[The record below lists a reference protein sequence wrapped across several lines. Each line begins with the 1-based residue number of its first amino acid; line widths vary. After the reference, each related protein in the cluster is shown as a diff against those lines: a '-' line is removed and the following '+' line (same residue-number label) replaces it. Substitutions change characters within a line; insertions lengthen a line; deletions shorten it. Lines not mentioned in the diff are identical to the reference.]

1 MFLVIGSS
9 LFYHI
14 SQKSISGHSNPVISM
29 LMTYMTALI
38 ATGLLLFVFPME
50 KNSFLVEL
58 KTLNW
63 ASYVLG
69 IAIVGLEMGFLLVYR
84 SGWAVSVAGVFSN
97 VIVALLLIPIGLYFF
112 KDKIDVSTVSG
123 VVLCLIGLYLIN
135 RK

>member
-1 MFLVIGSS
+1 MQYISMFLVIGSS

-14 SQKSISGHSNPVISM
+14 SQKSISGHSDPVISM

-50 KNSFLVEL
+50 RNSFLVEL

-69 IAIVGLEMGFLLVYR
+69 IAIVGLEMGFLY
-84 SGWAVSVAGVFSN
+84 
-97 VIVALLLIPIGLYFF
+97 
-112 KDKIDVSTVSG
+112 
-123 VVLCLIGLYLIN
+123 
-135 RK
+135 